1 MRKTLCIVTALVIC
15 LTLAISVAAESFVPS
30 ITAKPAPEVVK
41 GNDAKTPAIEVV
53 NEKDVQV
60 ETFDVN
66 HVVII
71 PVANKDEAHVDD
83 EVQAALTEAYETLSA
98 PNVKLDKVMPE
109 LVNVIEEAAKEDPSL
124 KNVKA
129 NDLVVKDLFSVSVSE
144 ELAKVVETEG
154 NALKLT
160 FDAKIEKG
168 QFVVVMVCVDGKWVP
183 VDFVINADGT
193 ITCTMEVVGVVAI
206 LTKA

>member
-60 ETFDVN
+60 ESFDVN

-71 PVANKDEAHVDD
+71 PVADKDKAHVDD
-83 EVQAALTEAYETLSA
+83 EVQAALAEAYETLSA

-144 ELAKVVETEG
+144 ELAKVLETEG

-160 FDAKIEKG
+160 FDAKVEKG